1 MRILRVPL
9 LQLLDVTKEY
19 GSSKDRASDR
29 RGVAARRGVSIEVD
43 AGDTVAVMGPSGC
56 GKSTLLHLIGAMD
69 RPTSGD
75 VRLDGRSIG
84 DLSDTELAQLRRRDL
99 GFVFQFFNLLPTLT
113 VMENLLLPLELT
125 GSDLGKERALHL
137 LAAVGLAERAD
148 SFPDRLSGGEQQRVA
163 IARALVHEPGLLL
176 ADEPT
181 GNLDEETG
189 ARVVQLLEDLVDEA
203 GATLLVVTHSRGLA
217 SRMDRVLRVEHGLL
231 IETATS
237 DTVKSDS

>member
-1 MRILRVPL
+1 MPL

-29 RGVAARRGVSIEVD
+29 RGVAALRGVSIEVD

-99 GFVFQFFNLLPTLT
+99 GFVFQFFNLLPSLT
-113 VMENLLLPLELT
+113 VRENVALPLVLERRERRLVHARTEEL
-125 GSDLGKERALHL
+125 LER
-137 LAAVGLAERAD
+137 VGLARRAEHY
-148 SFPDRLSGGEQQRVA
+148 PAELSGGEMQRVA
-163 IARALVHEPGLLL
+163 IARAVAGKPRMVL

-181 GNLDEETG
+181 GSLDSENG
-189 ARVVQLLEDLVDEA
+189 RDVMHLLTDLNRDLGVTLIVATHNADVASFAKRRILMRDGRIED
-203 GATLLVVTHSRGLA
+203 
-217 SRMDRVLRVEHGLL
+217 
-231 IETATS
+231 
-237 DTVKSDS
+237 